1 MNTFE
6 AHVHAVELGRPS
18 ALNGARQYLIIRD
31 GRTDLSDGSYWLLDS
46 EAAVDVVNRVQE
58 HGVDL
63 HFDYEH
69 QSVGGKYTSPDGTA
83 PAAGWIKGLRYQKG
97 EGLYATVRWNE
108 AAARMI
114 AQREYR
120 YMSPAVLVDKETRR
134 IVRLRSVALT
144 NTPAMAGCP
153 ELVAASRRNDWR
165 LVMADEPQDT
175 GQSAETLLV
184 TVREILG
191 LPEDATAEQVLQA
204 AIEALRS
211 MQAADSEA
219 AKALGLKVDAGREA
233 LVAAIEKLKES
244 TAPKS
249 KLEEVVAANRRLG
262 DQVKALTERSVK
274 AEAKQLVAG
283 HVQANKLT
291 NEQAAIEL
299 ELLTAKADE
308 FEQHKTE
315 FERRMAATPAK
326 LPEPGKTVPSGSDA
340 PRGREAVIA
349 KAKAE
354 YEGDESLHR
363 ASRTGYVNMALQ
375 DAGMRR
381 LSEKETQENDLVEA

>member
-1 MNTFE
+1 
-6 AHVHAVELGRPS
+6 
-18 ALNGARQYLIIRD
+18 
-31 GRTDLSDGSYWLLDS
+31 
-46 EAAVDVVNRVQE
+46 
-58 HGVDL
+58 
-63 HFDYEH
+63 
-69 QSVGGKYTSPDGTA
+69 
-83 PAAGWIKGLRYQKG
+83 
-97 EGLYATVRWNE
+97 
-108 AAARMI
+108 
-114 AQREYR
+114 
-120 YMSPAVLVDKETRR
+120 
-134 IVRLRSVALT
+134 
-144 NTPAMAGCP
+144 
-153 ELVAASRRNDWR
+153 
-165 LVMADEPQDT
+165 MADEPQDT

-233 LVAAIEKLKES
+233 VVAAIEKLKES

-315 FERRMAATPAK
+315 FERRMAATPAR
-326 LPEPGKTVPSGSDA
+326 LPEPGKTVPPGSTA
-340 PRGREAVIA
+340 PAGREAVIA
-349 KAKAE
+349 KAQAE
-354 YEGDESLHR
+354 YLAEGQQIELMPE
-363 ASRTGYVNMALQ
+363 YVNAVLREQ
-375 DAGMRR
+375 KRR
-381 LSEKETQENDLVEA
+381 PLNDEEHKKLAAE